1 MLSMPML
8 DRASGMWRERTL
20 NQGEAVVR
28 GVPIF
33 EDAHLKRSQVKDL
46 TCCRANN

>member
-1 MLSMPML
+1 MLGMPVL
-8 DRASGMWRERTL
+8 DRTSEMWRECAL
-20 NQGEAVVR
+20 DQAKAVVC

-33 EDAHLKRSQVKDL
+33 EDAHLNRSQVKNL